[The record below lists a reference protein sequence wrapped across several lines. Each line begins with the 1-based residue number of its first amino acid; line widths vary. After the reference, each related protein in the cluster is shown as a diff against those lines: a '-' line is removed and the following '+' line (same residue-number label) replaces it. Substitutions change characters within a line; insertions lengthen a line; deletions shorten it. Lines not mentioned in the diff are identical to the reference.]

1 MRPSRFTEEQII
13 GMLKEQEAGGKTAD
27 VCRTHGIS
35 AATFYKF
42 KAKFGGMEVSDA
54 QRLQPAR
61 LRDVHPAEAGLP
73 VVDRGVADPVLA
85 AQIGNGHPGLVFLQN
100 SDDLLFGEAATFHLL
115 VLSMGQNELQ
125 TGLDQRG
132 KVTALHPLGS
142 DARLQTES
150 LCSVR

>member
-73 VVDRGVADPVLA
+73 VVDRGVTDPVLA
-85 AQIGNGHPGLVFLQN
+85 AQAGDRNPGFMFLQN
-100 SDDLLFGEAATFHLL
+100 SDDLLFREAAALHIL

-125 TGLDQRG
+125 SGLDRG
-132 KVTALHPLGS
+132 GNVSGHSQGE
-142 DARLQTES
+142 D
-150 LCSVR
+150 